1 MTGFSGD
8 SLNDVVS
15 LWSFVAKRLK
25 PVRYYNKLVSE
36 SHTLILNAVVFWW
49 LFFFFFERSELKN
62 EFEFGFTWMLGLNF
76 RVKKKKRFGFPTR
89 FYFLFF
95 GFRTCPSKKLKQ
107 SPSFD
112 SFLWLF
118 ISFSSLLFSFDTV
131 SSSSTRCCAFIV
143 LNDQR
148 VETELES
155 ELIKVNRV
163 RIWRMYYVFG
173 CWENKGKWHRIMY
186 YLQLLTLFFFFLT
199 FSLGGKNSI
208 LFLAT
213 YFFLYL
219 LIYLYVHRFDFI
231 IFDLFIFFSQNSQKN
246 NCTNSILIFPISI
259 YLFTCSLSLYIICLC
274 GVNFFIFIFYIFWRI
289 GNVGFV
295 L

>member
-8 SLNDVVS
+8 SLNGVVS

-49 LFFFFFERSELKN
+49 LFFFFLERSELKN

-76 RVKKKKRFGFPTR
+76 RVKKKNVSDFRLF
-89 FYFLFF
+89 FLFF
-95 GFRTCPSKKLKQ
+95 DFRTCPSKKLKQ

-112 SFLWLF
+112 SFRWLF
-118 ISFSSLLFSFDTV
+118 ISFSSFLFSFDTV

-148 VETELES
+148 VETESES

-163 RIWRMYYVFG
+163 RIWLMYYVFG
-173 CWENKGKWHRIMY
+173 CCENKGKWHRIMY
-186 YLQLLTLFFFFLT
+186 YLQLRTLFFFF
-199 FSLGGKNSI
+199 FS
-208 LFLAT
+208 
-213 YFFLYL
+213 
-219 LIYLYVHRFDFI
+219 
-231 IFDLFIFFSQNSQKN
+231 
-246 NCTNSILIFPISI
+246 
-259 YLFTCSLSLYIICLC
+259 
-274 GVNFFIFIFYIFWRI
+274 
-289 GNVGFV
+289 
-295 L
+295 

>member
-25 PVRYYNKLVSE
+25 PVRYYNKLVQE
-36 SHTLILNAVVFWW
+36 SHSLILNAVVFWW
-49 LFFFFFERSELKN
+49 LFFFF
-62 EFEFGFTWMLGLNF
+62 LNDLSWK
-76 RVKKKKRFGFPTR
+76 RVLNSGSLECLDWISGWKKKKRFRFPT
-89 FYFLFF
+89 FYFFLFF

-112 SFLWLF
+112 SFRWLF
-118 ISFSSLLFSFDTV
+118 ISFSSFLFSFDTV

-148 VETELES
+148 VETESES

-186 YLQLLTLFFFFLT
+186 YLQLLTLFFFLLT

-208 LFLAT
+208 LFLAIF
-213 YFFLYL
+213 FFLYL
-219 LIYLYVHRFDFI
+219 LIYLFVLKFDFI
-231 IFDLFIFFSQNSQKN
+231 IFDLFIFFLK
-246 NCTNSILIFPISI
+246 IHRK
-259 YLFTCSLSLYIICLC
+259 IIAQIQ
-274 GVNFFIFIFYIFWRI
+274 F
-289 GNVGFV
+289 
-295 L
+295 

>member
-49 LFFFFFERSELKN
+49 LFFFFFFERSELKN

-76 RVKKKKRFGFPTR
+76 RVKKKTFQISDFL
-89 FYFLFF
+89 FLFF

-112 SFLWLF
+112 SFRWLF
-118 ISFSSLLFSFDTV
+118 ISFSSFLFSFDTV

-148 VETELES
+148 VETESES

-163 RIWRMYYVFG
+163 RIWLMYYVFG
-173 CWENKGKWHRIMY
+173 CCENKGKWHRIMY
-186 YLQLLTLFFFFLT
+186 YLQLRTLFFFSSF
-199 FSLGGKNSI
+199 
-208 LFLAT
+208 
-213 YFFLYL
+213 
-219 LIYLYVHRFDFI
+219 
-231 IFDLFIFFSQNSQKN
+231 FFS
-246 NCTNSILIFPISI
+246 
-259 YLFTCSLSLYIICLC
+259 
-274 GVNFFIFIFYIFWRI
+274 
-289 GNVGFV
+289 
-295 L
+295 

>member
-8 SLNDVVS
+8 SLNGVVS

-49 LFFFFFERSELKN
+49 LFFFFFWNDLSWK
-62 EFEFGFTWMLGLNF
+62 TSLNSGSLECLDWISGW
-76 RVKKKKRFGFPTR
+76 KKKKRFGFPTR

-163 RIWRMYYVFG
+163 RIWLMYYVFG
-173 CWENKGKWHRIMY
+173 CCENKGKWHRIMY
-186 YLQLLTLFFFFLT
+186 YLQLRTLFFF
-199 FSLGGKNSI
+199 S
-208 LFLAT
+208 
-213 YFFLYL
+213 
-219 LIYLYVHRFDFI
+219 
-231 IFDLFIFFSQNSQKN
+231 
-246 NCTNSILIFPISI
+246 
-259 YLFTCSLSLYIICLC
+259 
-274 GVNFFIFIFYIFWRI
+274 
-289 GNVGFV
+289 
-295 L
+295 